1 MSDCI
6 QRKNELE
13 KTLENSRQNLKN
25 LLKAYTDNVVER
37 SIYEEMQNDYLREKN
52 ECQKHITA
60 IESQIEL
67 IKQSVLNQKDKES
80 ILKKY
85 THIDTLTIPIVQEF
99 IDSIII
105 SEVSSQNGQRD
116 IIINMAV

>member
-25 LLKAYTDNVVER
+25 LLKAYTDNVVDR
-37 SIYEEMQNDYLREKN
+37 TIYEEVQNDYLRDK
-52 ECQKHITA
+52 K
-60 IESQIEL
+60 ESQKRIAAIDKE
-67 IKQSVLNQKDKES
+67 IAEINKSMLNQEDKES

-85 THIDTLTIPIVQEF
+85 THIDSLTIPIVQEF